1 MATPTKAELAELLDA
16 AGVEYPSGST
26 KAELAALVD
35 EHAATISGSVPAE
48 PASAPASAR
57 PVWEGGESRREYQ
70 ARLQQWLLDH
80 NQAR

>member
-1 MATPTKAELAELLDA
+1 MAAQTKADLVELLDA
-16 AGVEYPSGST
+16 AGVPYPSGAT
-26 KAELAALVD
+26 KAELLVLVD

-70 ARLQQWLLDH
+70 ARLQQWLLDN